1 MAAENLLGLHPF
13 DMPWGKCALM
23 FMCVCT
29 RNNEPVTPEAVTLGS
44 QAHSGMEC
52 QQFRVTPGEQDFLF
66 QDFTQSW
73 QPQAPIT
80 EASLF
85 SGQQD
90 KPRSLN
96 FPMSVIACT
105 CSTPGKAAKRLGQY
119 QHSGCHQ
126 VEATTLNFPNR
137 PSRFLVVFF
146 DMNLWVE

>member
-1 MAAENLLGLHPF
+1 MAAENLLGLNPF

-23 FMCVCT
+23 FMYVCIRT
-29 RNNEPVTPEAVTLGS
+29 NEPVTPEAVTLGS

-85 SGQQD
+85 SAQQD
-90 KPRSLN
+90 QPRPLN
-96 FPMSVIACT
+96 FLVSVTACH
-105 CSTPGKAAKRLGQY
+105 L
-119 QHSGCHQ
+119 
-126 VEATTLNFPNR
+126 LNTR
-137 PSRFLVVFF
+137 
-146 DMNLWVE
+146 